1 MCAKIAQWLYSR
13 LQVERKTAI
22 LAHWRNEDGVALT
35 RLFTKSLRKLA
46 HIPVF
51 VAAFATATVISQV
64 AQAETSSSSYRV
76 YSTSLS
82 GNYLAGRYAGNIREN
97 RAAAEFYARAL
108 AEDPENPFI
117 LERAFLFE
125 VSAGNLS
132 RASQLAIKVL
142 KRDSRH
148 RIAHVILGLKHFG
161 LGRYGRARAH
171 FTSSSQGPI
180 GELTSSL
187 LLAWSNQAD
196 GRSKEAIAAL
206 DVLAKTESFGV
217 FRSYHAALIHD
228 LADEKEQARK
238 LYRETYDAATSSLRV
253 VQAYG
258 SFLERNGQAPEA
270 ATLYKTFLDSSPEHP
285 LILEA
290 KRRAE
295 AGESADRVVD
305 GARAGIGEAL
315 FGIAS
320 ALTDESSID
329 VALIYVR
336 MTLDAHPDLVIA
348 QTLLGDIYEDIK
360 QYEQA
365 ITAYEEVPKSSPLR
379 KNADIQI
386 ASNLNRLDRHDEA
399 RKRLEE
405 IIAKYPGDRRPV
417 VVLANI
423 LRGSKKFAEA
433 AEIYTKAIALTPDPR
448 KQDWTLFYFRG
459 ICYERSKVWPKAEV
473 DFKKALTLYPDQPL
487 VLNYLGYS
495 WVEKGLHLQDAMS
508 KIRKA
513 VELRKNDGYI
523 VDSLGWA
530 HYQLRE
536 FEEAVKHLE
545 RAVELRP
552 DDPVINDHLGD
563 AYWRV
568 GRKLEARFQ
577 WSHAKALK
585 PEPDDLKKIILKL
598 ATGMEPIEDNK
609 ATSSSET
616 PDKI

>member
-1 MCAKIAQWLYSR
+1 MFS
-13 LQVERKTAI
+13 
-22 LAHWRNEDGVALT
+22 
-35 RLFTKSLRKLA
+35 
-46 HIPVF
+46 
-51 VAAFATATVISQV
+51 AAFATATVFSQ
-64 AQAETSSSSYRV
+64 ATQAETPKYRV
-76 YSTSLS
+76 YSSSLS

-97 RAAAEFYARAL
+97 RAAADFYARAL
-108 AEDPENPFI
+108 AEDPDNGFI

-142 KRDSRH
+142 KRDPRH
-148 RIAHVILGLKHFG
+148 RIAHVILGLKHFA

-187 LLAWSNQAD
+187 LLAWSHQAD
-196 GRSKEAIAAL
+196 GKPKEAITAL

-228 LADEKEQARK
+228 LAGDVDEARK
-238 LYRETYDAATSSLRV
+238 LYRSTYEEATSSLRV

-258 SFLERNGQAPEA
+258 SFLERNEQASEA
-270 ATLYKTFLDSSPEHP
+270 IALYKKFLESSPEHP

-295 AGESADRVVD
+295 AGESADRLVEN
-305 GARAGIGEAL
+305 ARAGIGEAM

-360 QYEQA
+360 QYEPA
-365 ITAYEEVPKSSPLR
+365 IKAYEEVPKSSPLR

-386 ASNLNRLDRHDEA
+386 ASNMNRLERHDDA
-399 RKRLEE
+399 RKRLEK
-405 IIAKYPGDRRPV
+405 IIAKYPEDRRPV

-495 WVEKGLHLQDAMS
+495 WVEKGLHLQEAMS

-530 HYQLRE
+530 HYQLGE
-536 FEEAVKHLE
+536 YEEAVKHLE

-585 PEPDDLKKIILKL
+585 PEPDDLKKIVLKL
-598 ATGMEPIEDNK
+598 ENGMEPVEENK
-609 ATSSSET
+609 ATSESET